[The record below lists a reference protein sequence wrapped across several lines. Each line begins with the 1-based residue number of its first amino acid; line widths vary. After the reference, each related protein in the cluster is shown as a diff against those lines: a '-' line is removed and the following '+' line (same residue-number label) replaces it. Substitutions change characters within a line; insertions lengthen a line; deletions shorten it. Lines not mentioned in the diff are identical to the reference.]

1 MTYVKKRR
9 VIHKPKDIL
18 TLALK
23 NLWPGEELLCTRRC
37 YTNIAERL
45 NEFANAHKDRRLATI
60 SWGEIKK
67 IRRVA

>member
-1 MTYVKKRR
+1 MVFVKKRR
-9 VIHKPKDIL
+9 TFRKPKDIL

-23 NLWPGEELLCTRRC
+23 SLWAGEELLCTSRT
-37 YTNIAERL
+37 YGNIRERVDA
-45 NEFANAHKDRRLATI
+45 FSVSHKDRRLATI

>member
-1 MTYVKKRR
+1 MVFVKKRR
-9 VIHKPKDIL
+9 TFRKPKDIL

-60 SWGEIKK
+60 TWENIKK